1 MEMNCTFRART
12 QILKQ
17 QDAKD
22 REKYVMKFI
31 KIMKHLRKINNYNS
45 YLAILSALG
54 NDNIHVQIDNDFNC
68 LIKNSRFSSD
78 KKIRMAKE
86 HYRRIKRIL
95 RSY

>member
-1 MEMNCTFRART
+1 MNDIYGNESLTFRART

-54 NDNIHVQIDNDFNC
+54 DYC
-68 LIKNSRFSSD
+68 LNVRAAMKF
-78 KKIRMAKE
+78 KLL
-86 HYRRIKRIL
+86 H
-95 RSY
+95 